1 MKDFFKKGENVFR
14 EGEKGNEMYI
24 LQSGKVEVIKNT
36 GKEDIVLATLEP
48 KAFFGEMALFG
59 DPSRS
64 ATIRASEDT
73 KMVVITRKILD
84 SQLEKVPEWFV
95 SILKSLVGRL
105 REANRSVKSRF
116 RMGPEFS
123 ILKGIYL
130 FGKRAGEQT
139 GNEMTMSFKKA
150 CEECSNTLAISE
162 KEFKA
167 KLKKLMFVRLVRF
180 SEPKDILMIPDAV
193 KLKEFMTFLRNKSSE
208 SEGEDLGAFGS
219 DDGKEAFEKMYNLL
233 IGKKL

>member
-24 LQSGKVEVIKNT
+24 LQSGKVEVVKNT
-36 GKEDIVLATLEP
+36 GKEDIILATLEP

-59 DPSRS
+59 DPHRS

-73 KMVVITRKILD
+73 KMVVITREILD

-95 SILKSLVGRL
+95 SMLKSLVERL
-105 REANRSVKSRF
+105 REANQSVKSRF

-123 ILKGIYL
+123 ILKGVYL
-130 FGKRAGEQT
+130 FGKRTGEQT
-139 GNEMTMSFKKA
+139 GNEISMSFKNA
-150 CEECSNTLAISE
+150 CVECSNTLAISE
-162 KEFKA
+162 DEFKA

-180 SEPKDILMIPDAV
+180 SEPKDILMIPDV
-193 KLKEFMTFLRNKSSE
+193 SKLKDFMTFLRNKSNESE
-208 SEGEDLGAFGS
+208 SEDLGVLGA
-219 DDGKEAFEKMYNLL
+219 DDTKDTFEKIYNLL